1 MLFRSNVCC
10 KSPEESNTFCLENET
25 PTFNRHSQN
34 LSKNFCKKSSVQKK
48 NNAILSYSS
57 CYMEDSKIRDNR
69 QCKREKY
76 DPLYDIEH
84 LKAEREK
91 LQKKTI
97 ELDAKKSILSD
108 YDYLEA

>member
-1 MLFRSNVCC
+1 
-10 KSPEESNTFCLENET
+10 
-25 PTFNRHSQN
+25 
-34 LSKNFCKKSSVQKK
+34 
-48 NNAILSYSS
+48 
-57 CYMEDSKIRDNR
+57 MEDSKIRDNR